1 MGHTERHIDKT
12 DEILIHRLLK
22 DWKVYSG
29 TFFNDMTN
37 EFYQKVNK
45 MNLKEGRN
53 EIILKF
59 DQVIGYG
66 YDRSFEKITSNYARV
81 IVEKFGKKIEI
92 ITAYPELIL
101 GQKTG
106 EKFDF
111 TDKNFD
117 IIAKESG
124 DICYNTNSY
133 LWELFLFLTKCSILL
148 FCLNRSKRILEMQ
161 RSKLRI
167 QIFCCILQIHL
178 IFSEWGDMYRG
189 RIRI

>member
-101 GQKTG
+101 GQKQG
-106 EKFDF
+106 R
-111 TDKNFD
+111 
-117 IIAKESG
+117 S
-124 DICYNTNSY
+124 
-133 LWELFLFLTKCSILL
+133 LTLLIKILILL
-148 FCLNRSKRILEMQ
+148 QKNQEISVTIRT
-161 RSKLRI
+161 
-167 QIFCCILQIHL
+167 L
-178 IFSEWGDMYRG
+178 IFGSFSYFLQK
-189 RIRI
+189 I